1 MSNLLEVR
9 NIVVRYEKAEVLK
22 GVSLEMEGRSIVTII
37 GANGA
42 GKTTTLRA
50 ISGIV
55 GVISGEIE
63 FAGER
68 ITNLIPSAVV
78 GLGIAHVLEGRRLF
92 PFMSVKENLLMGAYL
107 RRDNKLIRQ
116 DMEIVFHHFP
126 RLKERLRQKAGS
138 LSGGEQ
144 QMLAVGRA
152 LMTAPKLILMDEPSL
167 GLSPILV
174 EEIGSIINEL
184 NSTGDVGIL
193 LVEQNARM
201 ALSLAG
207 YAYVLETGR
216 IALAGDAKSLA
227 NDEHVKKAYLG
238 G

>member
-1 MSNLLEVR
+1 MSNLLEVK

-22 GVSLEMEGRSIVTII
+22 GVSLELEEQSIVTII

-50 ISGIV
+50 ISGIAK
-55 GVISGEIE
+55 VISGEIQ
-63 FAGER
+63 FAGEE
-68 ITNLIPSAVV
+68 ISNLAPSAIV

-92 PFMSVKENLLMGAYL
+92 PFMSVKDNLLMGAYL
-107 RRDNKLIRQ
+107 RRNNKLIKR
-116 DMEIVFHHFP
+116 DMEIVFQHFP

-174 EEIGSIINEL
+174 EEIGNIIRRL
-184 NSTGDVGIL
+184 NSTGGVGIL
-193 LVEQNARM
+193 LVEQNAQM

-207 YAYVLETGR
+207 HAYVLETGR
-216 IALAGDAKSLA
+216 IALAGDARALA
-227 NDEHVKKAYLG
+227 HDEHVKKSYLG